1 MSTGSEENRDW
12 CQEPETDLWPI
23 LRPKILG
30 LEFSSHC
37 QKYNA
42 AHATINAPSY
52 FFLNA
57 IPFVSSQTPAFIGRY
72 KKFQIISK
80 LAIY

>member
-1 MSTGSEENRDW
+1 MSFGAGSEENRDW
-12 CQEPETDLWPI
+12 CEEPETDLWPI

-42 AHATINAPSY
+42 AHATMNAPSY
-52 FFLNA
+52 LFLNG
-57 IPFVSSQTPAFIGRY
+57 IPFVLRFLHLYVDIKNFRSYQN
-72 KKFQIISK
+72 
-80 LAIY
+80 